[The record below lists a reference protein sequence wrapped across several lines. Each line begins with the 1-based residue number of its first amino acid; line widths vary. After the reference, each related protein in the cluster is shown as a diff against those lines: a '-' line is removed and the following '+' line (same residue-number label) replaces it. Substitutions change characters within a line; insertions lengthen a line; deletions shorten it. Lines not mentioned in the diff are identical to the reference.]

1 MSTTGSTQG
10 GSKAAK
16 SEIVTTKSLKLAT
29 PTVFTGDRKKLDTF
43 LLQLN
48 LYFKFNRSSFATD
61 ADRVQY
67 AAYYLQGEAE
77 EWFRPYLQEYTD
89 NEDDLSQAE
98 ESTRRMFASFTRFK
112 SEIRMMFG
120 DIDRERTAERDL
132 LKLRQTKSAA
142 DYTAHFTRLSAATN
156 WEDAALTAI
165 FYAGLKDGVKDEIAR
180 GERPDN
186 LRAMT
191 IMAIRIDNR
200 LYERRKEK
208 GQPTYGDE
216 RKIATY
222 TSGRK
227 RNKNRHQKNDKYG
240 PKPMDIDVIEPKKR
254 TFDGDCYNC
263 GKKGH
268 LARDCRGPQRTK
280 KSNKARGSNR
290 VTHDWM
296 NQCEQICT
304 MGEDDLA
311 PDYGSELSPSDR
323 ETLEIAAQNWYLRR
337 HERERDQRAEDL
349 IARQL
354 YRITDSTA
362 MRHCPLHADLREYV
376 RSVDGEVD
384 RSWGTEQLAVAR
396 GLRKEIGRVVA
407 YLMLRVDYPGIGREI
422 QDLLRYIQTNPTREG
437 LHNQQQRT
445 MTRVREILERDLP
458 TRTDEPEANGSGND
472 EAS

>member
-48 LYFKFNRSSFATD
+48 LYFKFNQSSFATN

-89 NEDDLSQAE
+89 SEDDLSQAE

-132 LKLRQTKSAA
+132 LKLRQTKSTA

-156 WEDAALTAI
+156 WEDAALTAT
-165 FYAGLKDGVKDEIAR
+165 FYAGLKDGVKDEITR

-200 LYERRKEK
+200 LYEQRKEK

-216 RKIATY
+216 RKLATY
-222 TSGRK
+222 TSGQK

-296 NQCEQICT
+296 NQCEQICM
-304 MGEDDLA
+304 MGEDNSA
-311 PDYGSELSPSDR
+311 SDYGSELSPSER
-323 ETLEIAAQNWYLRR
+323 EALEIAAQNWYLRR
-337 HERERDQRAEDL
+337 PERERDRRAEDL
-349 IARQL
+349 
-354 YRITDSTA
+354 
-362 MRHCPLHADLREYV
+362 
-376 RSVDGEVD
+376 
-384 RSWGTEQLAVAR
+384 
-396 GLRKEIGRVVA
+396 
-407 YLMLRVDYPGIGREI
+407 
-422 QDLLRYIQTNPTREG
+422 IQTNPTREG
-437 LHNQQQRT
+437 LRNQQQRT